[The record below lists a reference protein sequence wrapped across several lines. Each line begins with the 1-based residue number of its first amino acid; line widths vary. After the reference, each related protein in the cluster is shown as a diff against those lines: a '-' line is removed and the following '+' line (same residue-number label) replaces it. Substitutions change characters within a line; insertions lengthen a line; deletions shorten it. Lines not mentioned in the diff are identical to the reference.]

1 LPLTPSLD
9 IVRALLKKHSPADDS
24 EAESLR
30 RIHELI
36 DTGSAPFSREHYV
49 PGHLTASAIVLN
61 EPRDKVMLI
70 FHGKLKRWLQPGG
83 HFDEGENDPSV
94 AAARE
99 VLEETGLKSRWFGPE
114 PTLLDVDV
122 HDIPERPNA
131 PKHCH
136 FDLRM
141 LVIASGAFQAGDDA
155 HDAKWVDAAEAKA
168 MNLDPGIVR
177 MLKKVW
183 K

>member
-36 DTGSAPFSREHYV
+36 DTASAPFSREHYV

-99 VLEETGLKSRWFGPE
+99 VLEETGLKSRWPE
-114 PTLLDVDV
+114 ASPTLLDVDV

-131 PKHCH
+131 PRHCH

-141 LVIASGAFQAGDDA
+141 LVMASGAFQAGDDA
-155 HDAKWVDAAEAKA
+155 HDAKWVNAAEAKA